1 MLGKDHGFEAFIEG
15 VLRQK
20 GTAVVA
26 GVFGEAAKYAAA
38 NEFGTDTIPQRS
50 FIRAAL
56 DERGQEALDE
66 YAARVRGSAGFD
78 RATEGLAETMAAII
92 RQKIAT
98 GPFTPNA
105 PATIKRKGEGKPP
118 LIDTG
123 ELLKSVKGEVRRGQ

>member
-1 MLGKDHGFEAFIEG
+1 MIEKDHGFEAFIKDA
-15 VLRQK
+15 LRQK

-26 GVFGEAAKYAAA
+26 GVFGDAADYAAA
-38 NEFGTDTIPQRS
+38 NELGTDTIPQRS

-56 DERGQEALDE
+56 DERGQEALNE

-105 PATIKRKGEGKPP
+105 PATIKRKGAGKPP